1 MGVKRQRLPLSAR
14 SNCRRRVAARNR
26 VRVIHR
32 EVSVKPVRGRVTPS
46 TKSYRKRRSA
56 GVGNLHVGRSASNLQ
71 GETGWAGSLMEERLD
86 ARLLEGEKIAALFR
100 ESGWKLVGVDM
111 PTPEEKEVWSQLEQ
125 LG

>member
-1 MGVKRQRLPLSAR
+1 LLNSKGTGFRHFLTSTAPLMLS
-14 SNCRRRVAARNR
+14 
-26 VRVIHR
+26 VRV
-32 EVSVKPVRGRVTPS
+32 VSLRGELP
-46 TKSYRKRRSA
+46 

-71 GETGWAGSLMEERLD
+71 GETGWAGSPIEERFV

-100 ESGWKLVGVDM
+100 EFGWKLVGVDM